1 MSKQTIINA
10 EKSLNNEKMTE
21 FLSKV
26 DNSSSIILLDFNDID
41 NVIADIKTDDIRSI
55 FTDDNVAKKV
65 EDCEKLSL
73 ISIDDDVELMFLK
86 QDYFWFFNKPRRL
99 NSLFST
105 ETKQKSV
112 KQEPVEIRLN
122 IACGTKK
129 DGKIENIE
137 YLTGN
142 DKDIVRFIN
151 EQYCERLLKSFFK
164 DKIVFNIAYSSK
176 EELEDESMWFTF
188 DELKEGGIIE
198 V

>member
-1 MSKQTIINA
+1 MGKQTIINA

-26 DNSSSIILLDFNDID
+26 DNNSSIILLDFNDID
-41 NVIADIKTDDIRSI
+41 NVIADIKTDDIRTI

>member
-1 MSKQTIINA
+1 MGKQTIINA

-26 DNSSSIILLDFNDID
+26 DDNSSIVLLDFNDID
-41 NVIADIKTDDIRSI
+41 NVIADIKTDDIRTI